1 MLNLNTRLDNLEVKM
16 RQLLNLLDDISGEN
30 RQLAAENNNLKKE
43 LQEVKMKL
51 LTDNSPMT
59 QTVKVDEKELN
70 RIKSELNN
78 YIEEVDHCINL
89 LES

>member
-1 MLNLNTRLDNLEVKM
+1 MLNLNTRLDNLEAKM
-16 RQLLNLLDDISGEN
+16 RKLLVHLDSISGKN
-30 RQLAAENNNLKKE
+30 RQLVEENNNLKKE

-51 LTDNSPMT
+51 LADNSPVT
-59 QTVKVDEKELN
+59 QTVKIDEKELA

-78 YIEEVDHCINL
+78 YIEEVDLCINL

>member
-1 MLNLNTRLDNLEVKM
+1 MLNLNIRLDNLEAKI
-16 RQLLNLLDDISGEN
+16 RKLLDHMGDISGKYRLLAEEN
-30 RQLAAENNNLKKE
+30 KNLKKE

-59 QTVKVDEKELN
+59 QTVKVDEKELD

-78 YIEEVDHCINL
+78 YIVEVDHCINL

>member
-16 RQLLNLLDDISGEN
+16 RKLLNLLEDISGEN

-59 QTVKVDEKELN
+59 QTVKVDEKELS
-70 RIKSELNN
+70 RIKSELNY